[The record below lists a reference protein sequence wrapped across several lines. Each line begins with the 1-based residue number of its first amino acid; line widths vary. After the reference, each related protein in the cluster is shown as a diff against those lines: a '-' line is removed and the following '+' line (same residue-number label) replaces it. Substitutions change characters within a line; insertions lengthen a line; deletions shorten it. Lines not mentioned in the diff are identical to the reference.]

1 MLDKLKKLR
10 EMQKQAKE
18 VQKTLAEEIIFVQK
32 GAIEIKINGNMEIQS
47 VKITENVDM
56 EKLEKNIKEAI
67 NDAIK
72 QAQKVMARKMMSGG
86 MNIPGL

>member
-72 QAQKVMARKMMSGG
+72 QAQKVMARKMMSE
-86 MNIPGL
+86 